1 MKSVTKT
8 QKEAKL
14 LAIKRHIKKRNEN
27 QGRSIPDAKSQANYE
42 RTLKIV
48 AVEGI
53 TKMFNAMANIQKESL
68 DQVLKMSLDD
78 KIGAGAARKKFKK
91 GFQKRGK
98 SGGPKGK
105 GDKGGNFMGRKF

>member
-1 MKSVTKT
+1 M
-8 QKEAKL
+8 
-14 LAIKRHIKKRNEN
+14 
-27 QGRSIPDAKSQANYE
+27 
-42 RTLKIV
+42 

-91 GFQKRGK
+91 GFKKRGK
-98 SGGPKGK
+98 SGG
-105 GDKGGNFMGRKF
+105 DRAKGGDNKKFLGRKF